1 MMHMW
6 LLALDGDLRSWS
18 RQINSPYFPVTCWS
32 GLTFE
37 AVVVRESSWVSVKEM
52 GMTQSWK
59 KNSSTRV
66 THGSHIRGYKKGS
79 KWKQNATGSNV
90 SQQPS
95 CQHGISTWNCLQEH
109 KENQV
114 GKITLLSKG
123 GIKMIADTRGSY
135 TKTLHLIAISKLF
148 SRLPNFPRA
157 CREKQRV
164 RMSWKKRIQSA
175 DLKTNIVW
183 LTFPAFSFYHLSPP
197 TPAHAIT

>member
-37 AVVVRESSWVSVKEM
+37 AVVVRVLLGLSERDGDDSVM
-52 GMTQSWK
+52 K

-79 KWKQNATGSNV
+79 KRKQNATGSNV

-114 GKITLLSKG
+114 G